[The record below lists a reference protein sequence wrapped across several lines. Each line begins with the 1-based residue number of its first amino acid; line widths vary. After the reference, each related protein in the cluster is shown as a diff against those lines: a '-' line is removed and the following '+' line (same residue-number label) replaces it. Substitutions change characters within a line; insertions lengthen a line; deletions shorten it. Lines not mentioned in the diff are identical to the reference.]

1 MKDDTFVSNCYLLN
15 KNVRKY
21 TISELK
27 KLNCE
32 CISSNTNFIY
42 FSLSNYKKD
51 YFKQLDNNNNNIE
64 GGRIYEGKW
73 TRITVGKMDE
83 MKKFIKAI
91 E

>member
-15 KNVRKY
+15 KNIRKY

-42 FSLSNYKKD
+42 FSLSNYKKH
-51 YFKQLDNNNNNIE
+51 YFKQLENNNIE
-64 GGRIYEGKW
+64 GVRIYEEQGKW